1 MKLLWPGIVAIAVCS
16 SRSVTAQAIEFES
29 NGLKYQTLTK
39 NGLTLMFTYLPTH
52 LKNYTV
58 MQVAISNGSS
68 ISWTVRP
75 EDFTYKHRDGSVSSP
90 VPPRKVV
97 DRMLERGGRSEVIKL
112 VTTYEA
118 GIYGMARINS
128 TNGYE
133 QRRQAALAEMT
144 SAKLKAAAAAA
155 AVVYVSVKLSPG
167 QSTDGAIFYPLEGK
181 PFGPGTLIVRAAGEV
196 FEFVVQA
203 GAVAHDL
210 LE

>member
-1 MKLLWPGIVAIAVCS
+1 MKLLWSGLVAVALCS
-16 SRSVTAQAIEFES
+16 GRSLSAQAIEFES

-39 NGLTLMFTYLPTH
+39 NGLTLMFTYLPAH
-52 LKNYTV
+52 LKDYAV
-58 MQVAISNGSS
+58 MQIAISNGSS

-75 EDFTYKHRDGSVSSP
+75 EDFQYKRRDGTTATP

-97 DRMLERGGRSEVIKL
+97 DRMLERAGRSEVIKL

-118 GIYGMARINS
+118 GIYGMARITS

-167 QSTDGAIFYPLEGK
+167 QSTDGAIFYALEGK
-181 PFGPGTLIVRAAGEV
+181 PFGPGTLTVRAAGEV
-196 FEFVVQA
+196 FEFESA
-203 GAVAHDL
+203 GPEAFRSN
-210 LE
+210 

>member
-1 MKLLWPGIVAIAVCS
+1 
-16 SRSVTAQAIEFES
+16 
-29 NGLKYQTLTK
+29 
-39 NGLTLMFTYLPTH
+39 MFTYLPTH

-75 EDFTYKHRDGSVSSP
+75 EDFVYKHRDGSVSSP

-167 QSTDGAIFYPLEGK
+167 QSTDGAIFYPLDGK

-196 FEFVVQA
+196 FEFESSGPMA
-203 GAVAHDL
+203 ARNN
-210 LE
+210 